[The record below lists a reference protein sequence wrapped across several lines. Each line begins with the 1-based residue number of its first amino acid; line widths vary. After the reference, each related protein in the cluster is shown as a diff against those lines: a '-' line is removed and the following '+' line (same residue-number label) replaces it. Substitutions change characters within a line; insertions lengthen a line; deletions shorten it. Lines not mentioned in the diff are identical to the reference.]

1 MNDNN
6 LKIIQVSDLHFL
18 KDGETM
24 YGANPVN
31 RFRAFINDV
40 NKNQRNADLV
50 VITGDIAHNGIKESY
65 QLFKEELKRLDLPSV
80 IMIGNHDNREVVK
93 AELSSVTKI
102 DDDGFIQSSIEIK
115 NHKLIFCDTVWES
128 KNINNIHE
136 GYYCLKRFNWLEKEI
151 LSFKSNSN
159 IIFMH
164 HNPMNVFMKSMDNY
178 SFNDKDQ
185 EIIAKFLDKYSSK
198 IKYLFFGHGHRP
210 LSGKWKNV
218 PYASLRGLLHA
229 RELDFDSDV
238 ENFKMEEPSYG
249 IIFVNE
255 NNLTFHIHDFMNK
268 GKIYEGDENYLGFPN
283 ID

>member
-1 MNDNN
+1 MTY
-6 LKIIQVSDLHFL
+6 IFL

-115 NHKLIFCDTVWES
+115 NHKLIF
-128 KNINNIHE
+128 
-136 GYYCLKRFNWLEKEI
+136 L
-151 LSFKSNSN
+151 
-159 IIFMH
+159 
-164 HNPMNVFMKSMDNY
+164 
-178 SFNDKDQ
+178 
-185 EIIAKFLDKYSSK
+185 
-198 IKYLFFGHGHRP
+198 
-210 LSGKWKNV
+210 
-218 PYASLRGLLHA
+218 
-229 RELDFDSDV
+229 
-238 ENFKMEEPSYG
+238 
-249 IIFVNE
+249 
-255 NNLTFHIHDFMNK
+255 
-268 GKIYEGDENYLGFPN
+268 
-283 ID
+283 

>member
-1 MNDNN
+1 
-6 LKIIQVSDLHFL
+6 
-18 KDGETM
+18 
-24 YGANPVN
+24 
-31 RFRAFINDV
+31 
-40 NKNQRNADLV
+40 
-50 VITGDIAHNGIKESY
+50 
-65 QLFKEELKRLDLPSV
+65 
-80 IMIGNHDNREVVK
+80 
-93 AELSSVTKI
+93 
-102 DDDGFIQSSIEIK
+102 
-115 NHKLIFCDTVWES
+115 
-128 KNINNIHE
+128 
-136 GYYCLKRFNWLEKEI
+136 
-151 LSFKSNSN
+151 
-159 IIFMH
+159 MH

-185 EIIAKFLDKYSSK
+185 KIIAKFLDKYAPK

>member
-1 MNDNN
+1 MWDN
-6 LKIIQVSDLHFL
+6 
-18 KDGETM
+18 E
-24 YGANPVN
+24 
-31 RFRAFINDV
+31 
-40 NKNQRNADLV
+40 
-50 VITGDIAHNGIKESY
+50 
-65 QLFKEELKRLDLPSV
+65 
-80 IMIGNHDNREVVK
+80 
-93 AELSSVTKI
+93 
-102 DDDGFIQSSIEIK
+102 
-115 NHKLIFCDTVWES
+115 
-128 KNINNIHE
+128 NINNIHE

-185 EIIAKFLDKYSSK
+185 EIIAKFLDKYASK

>member
-1 MNDNN
+1 MIEIAIDGTAASGKGSLAKNLSKSLHLVHLDTGILYRILAYKAVNFDHLNNERYINN
-6 LKIIQVSDLHFL
+6 L
-18 KDGETM
+18 
-24 YGANPVN
+24 
-31 RFRAFINDV
+31 INCA
-40 NKNQRNADLV
+40 KKL
-50 VITGDIAHNGIKESY
+50 TIKEV
-65 QLFKEELKRLDLPSV
+65 ET
-80 IMIGNHDNREVVK
+80 I
-93 AELSSVTKI
+93 
-102 DDDGFIQSSIEIK
+102 
-115 NHKLIFCDTVWES
+115 
-128 KNINNIHE
+128 
-136 GYYCLKRFNWLEKEI
+136 
-151 LSFKSNSN
+151 KSNSS

-185 EIIAKFLDKYSSK
+185 EIIAKFSDKYSSK